1 MVRYFLAFALH
12 RVFRLSFSD
21 GSHLFGL
28 TQQDTA
34 FACRVISGINM
45 QSASIVF
52 ARFSVVC
59 MACTSLSF
67 HFLEKASRTIT
78 SRNYHRTHSGRKM
91 RAYCPLCWLLCAF
104 WARVIHCRHSVKFS
118 SSSTGKVRAAW
129 FNSATRAFPSR
140 TLLAMANLS
149 VVSPRFAL
157 WWSYPDHSSTE

>member
-1 MVRYFLAFALH
+1 LFFVVVIVMVRYFLAFALH

-59 MACTSLSF
+59 MACTSF
-67 HFLEKASRTIT
+67 FVT
-78 SRNYHRTHSGRKM
+78 SWGRL
-91 RAYCPLCWLLCAF
+91 R
-104 WARVIHCRHSVKFS
+104 
-118 SSSTGKVRAAW
+118 GQ
-129 FNSATRAFPSR
+129 
-140 TLLAMANLS
+140 
-149 VVSPRFAL
+149 
-157 WWSYPDHSSTE
+157 